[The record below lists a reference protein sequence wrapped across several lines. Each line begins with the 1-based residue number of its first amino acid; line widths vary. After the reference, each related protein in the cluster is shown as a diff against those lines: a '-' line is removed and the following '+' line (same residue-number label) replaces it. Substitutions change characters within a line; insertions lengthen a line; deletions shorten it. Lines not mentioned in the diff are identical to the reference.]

1 MLAID
6 HEKCTRCKVCIPNC
20 PFGALSLAEGS
31 LQVNELCTL
40 CGACVNVCRFDAL
53 SIYHKN
59 ALPEE
64 LSQYK
69 GVFVWA
75 EQDEE
80 SSPSKPRKVVLEL
93 LGKGRELADK
103 LGEELTAVVLAGRS
117 VRRADAARGRRAHG
131 QADVAAPRSG

>member
-1 MLAID
+1 M
-6 HEKCTRCKVCIPNC
+6 H
-20 PFGALSLAEGS
+20 
-31 LQVNELCTL
+31 VNELCTL

-53 SIYHKN
+53 SIERKK

-64 LSQYK
+64 LAHYK

-80 SSPSKPRKVVLEL
+80 TSPRKPRKVVLEL

-103 LGEELTAVVLAGRS
+103 LG
-117 VRRADAARGRRAHG
+117 
-131 QADVAAPRSG
+131 